1 MMHERARG
9 RAEECFRPIRIEPV
23 APKRVDE
30 VWTFAIMMTE
40 GMLLSDI
47 ILIFSPY

>member
-9 RAEECFRPIRIEPV
+9 RAEECFRPMRIEPV
-23 APKRVDE
+23 APKKVDG

-40 GMLLSDI
+40 GMLLSDT
-47 ILIFSPY
+47 ILIYTPN